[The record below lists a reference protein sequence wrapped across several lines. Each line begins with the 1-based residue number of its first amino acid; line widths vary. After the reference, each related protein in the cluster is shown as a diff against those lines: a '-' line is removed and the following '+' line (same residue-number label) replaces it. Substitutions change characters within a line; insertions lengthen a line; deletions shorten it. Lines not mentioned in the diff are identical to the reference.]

1 MPSTSSDLKDAFV
14 PISLSD
20 DRIDR
25 LATLMGS
32 VSELSLTLGTCM
44 MEDNGERLMVSAYYC
59 AHCNAIHGD
68 DHDGEADCIH
78 KRALALELAA
88 EEQAREQLRAEYDA
102 EQNDAWMV
110 AVGVA

>member
-1 MPSTSSDLKDAFV
+1 MPSMTATFDKAFN
-14 PISLSD
+14 PNALSD

-25 LATLMGS
+25 LAVLMGS

-44 MEDNGERLMVSAYYC
+44 MEDNGERLMVSTYYC

-68 DHDGEADCIH
+68 DHDGEGDCIH